1 MDFLLSE
8 DQKQLQEMV
17 ADFCDREVAPG
28 AEERDR
34 TGTFPT
40 ALFGQLAG
48 LGIPAIPHE
57 PKYGGLGLGT
67 FDMVIA
73 LEQIARVDQSLAVTT
88 MVNAASGLTFARF
101 ASDHLKDEWL
111 PDVVSGR
118 RICSLAGTEPQ
129 AGSDTAASTTRARPT
144 ADQGWIIQ
152 GEKAFIT
159 NPGTDI
165 SSFTMVMAVTS
176 PPDAERKSFSLFHVP
191 TGTAGYRIGPSYRK
205 MGWRSSD
212 THPLSFDDCRV
223 GAEAVIGEIG
233 KGRLITHRGFQQ
245 ARVFLGATSLGLA
258 QGSLDHALAYAKA
271 RPAFGATLGRLQLIQ
286 EMIAQMA
293 VKIEAARM
301 LVYRAAW
308 LSDHGHATLKDL
320 AIAKYYATEIGTE
333 CANLAV
339 QVHGGWGFMDD
350 CPPSRYLRDNR
361 ICTIGDGSSQIQM
374 LLIARELGLDV
385 AFDSSSRD
393 LTAIPSRADTSHPR
407 AIARPLQP
415 KETTT

>member
-1 MDFLLSE
+1 MDFLLNDS
-8 DQKQLQEMV
+8 QTQLQDMV
-17 ADFCDREVAPG
+17 AEFCRREVAPG

-34 TGTFPT
+34 LAEFPT
-40 ALFGQLAG
+40 ALFLKLAS

-57 PKYGGLGLGT
+57 LEYGGLGLGT
-67 FDMVIA
+67 LDMVVA

-101 ASDHLKDEWL
+101 ASDELKKKWL
-111 PDVVSGR
+111 SEVVAGTK
-118 RICSLAGTEPQ
+118 ICSLAGTEPQ
-129 AGSDTAASTTRARPT
+129 AGSDTAGSKTRAVQLP
-144 ADQGWIIQ
+144 DGGWSIT

-176 PPDAERKSFSLFHVP
+176 PADAAKKSFSLFHVP
-191 TGTAGYRIGPSYRK
+191 TGTPGYEIGPSYRK

-212 THPLSFDDCRV
+212 TRPLFFDECKV
-223 GAEAVIGEIG
+223 GAGSMIGEPG
-233 KGRLITHRGFQQ
+233 KGRLVTHKGFQQ

-258 QGSLDHALAYAKA
+258 QGSLDHALAYAKE
-271 RPAFGATLGRLQLIQ
+271 RPAFGATIGKLQLVQ
-286 EMIAQMA
+286 QMVAQMA

-308 LSDHGHATLKDL
+308 LSDNGKATLKDL
-320 AIAKYYATEIGTE
+320 AMAKYYATEIGSE
-333 CANLAV
+333 CADLAV

-385 AFDSSSRD
+385 AFN
-393 LTAIPSRADTSHPR
+393 
-407 AIARPLQP
+407 
-415 KETTT
+415 

>member
-1 MDFLLSE
+1 MDFLLTE
-8 DQKQLQEMV
+8 DQERLQSTV

-34 TGTFPT
+34 TAVFPT
-40 ALFGQLAG
+40 ELFGKIAG
-48 LGIPAIPHE
+48 LGIPAIPHHQDD
-57 PKYGGLGLGT
+57 GGLGLGT

-101 ASDHLKDEWL
+101 ASRQLKDKWL
-111 PDVVSGR
+111 GDVVSGR

-129 AGSDTAASTTRARPT
+129 AGSDTAGSTTRARPT
-144 ADQGWIIQ
+144 SGDGWSIS
-152 GEKAFIT
+152 GEKAYIT
-159 NPGTDI
+159 NPGTEI

-176 PPDAERKSFSLFHVP
+176 EKDAERKSFTLFHVP
-191 TGTAGYRIGPSYRK
+191 TGTPGYVVGPAYRK

-212 THPLSFDDCRV
+212 THPLYFDDCRV
-223 GAEAVIGEIG
+223 GADAVIGEIG

-258 QGSLDHALAYAKA
+258 QGSLDHALAYAKS
-271 RPAFGATLGRLQLIQ
+271 RRAFGATLGRLQLIQ
-286 EMIAQMA
+286 EMLAQMA

-308 LSDHGHATLKDL
+308 LSDHGKATLKDL
-320 AIAKYYATEIGTE
+320 AMAKYFATEVGTE

-385 AFDSSSRD
+385 AFGS
-393 LTAIPSRADTSHPR
+393 
-407 AIARPLQP
+407 
-415 KETTT
+415 